1 MRNFKFAA
9 AVAAVTLAAVACGSD
24 NSSED
29 AGSATTV
36 AAETTPAPD
45 TTEAPATPE
54 TTAAPETTSAPDT
67 SEAPETT
74 EGRES
79 DVVDLS
85 DLSVAPADLE
95 ASIDCGAA
103 GDAGT
108 ILLVH
113 GTGTTPAEAFGP
125 SLSATLPPLGYE
137 VCTVELP
144 GRSTGDIQDSTEYVV
159 GAVRT
164 ITARTGEPVAVV
176 AHSQG
181 VLQSRGAVAF
191 WPDVADNVSMLVA
204 VGGPNAGTPAVEAL
218 CAEGCVPALWQMMPG
233 SGFLTALDAAWAES
247 SVPVTAV
254 RTLTDEFIPPES
266 AAAIPDATVVTIQDW
281 CPDRAVSHAAQLV
294 DPIGHAG
301 IVSALANGGTAIQA
315 DLEAVGCDETV
326 VAGGDLAGIET
337 AAADAFG
344 AVFGG
349 EFVDAEPPV
358 RLG

>member
-1 MRNFKFAA
+1 MRSFKFAA
-9 AVAAVTLAAVACGSD
+9 AVAAVTLAAAACGSD

-29 AGSATTV
+29 ARPATTV

-54 TTAAPETTSAPDT
+54 TNEAPETTAPET

-79 DVVDLS
+79 DGVDLS
-85 DLSVAPADLE
+85 DLSVTQADLDE
-95 ASIDCGAA
+95 SISCGAA

-108 ILLVH
+108 LLLVH

-144 GRSTGDIQDSTEYVV
+144 GRSTVDIQDSTEYVV

-164 ITARTGEPVAVV
+164 ITDRTGEPLALV

-191 WPDVADNVSMLVA
+191 WPDVADDVSMLVA

-218 CAEGCVPALWQMMPG
+218 CAEGCVPALWQMTPG
-233 SGFLTALDAAWAES
+233 SGFLTALDAAWAAA

-266 AAAIPDATVVTIQDW
+266 AAAIPDATIVTIQDW
-281 CPDRAVSHAAQLV
+281 CPDRAVSHAAQLI
-294 DPIGHAG
+294 DTIAHAG
-301 IVSALANGGTAIQA
+301 IVSALANGGTAIEA
-315 DLEAVGCDETV
+315 DLEAVGCDDTV
-326 VAGGDLAGIET
+326 VAGGDLAGVDK

-344 AVFGG
+344 AVVGG